1 MGNMARQVQNTDYSD
16 DEYGAEDAYFTYR
29 PLSNLPTPPPSSRN
43 SSAHQSPKTALEEGD
58 ILQEKFLG
66 TCSRIT

>member
-58 ILQEKFLG
+58 ILQGKFLG